1 MNVQL
6 CRILLTSS
14 HGVNSGFLFQGDFPP
29 ANLRTC
35 ELLLSV
41 AILVTGTFHKTTI
54 PHSLRTFN
62 NHTPDFCMLLI
73 ILILTLISVSCCS
86 PHACT
91 MLALCFPFAR
101 SLGFPQGKT
110 ERVRVIMA
118 PRKKYIV
125 IQPSRINK
133 GKALL
138 TIMHDLFPS
147 FVYDLILVVG
157 DERTDEAM

>member
-1 MNVQL
+1 MVM
-6 CRILLTSS
+6 I
-14 HGVNSGFLFQGDFPP
+14 
-29 ANLRTC
+29 
-35 ELLLSV
+35 
-41 AILVTGTFHKTTI
+41 
-54 PHSLRTFN
+54 
-62 NHTPDFCMLLI
+62 
-73 ILILTLISVSCCS
+73 ILTLMLISDSSCL
-86 PHACT
+86 PHSCI
-91 MLALCFPFAR
+91 LAPCLPYAW
-101 SLGFPQGKT
+101 SVGFPQTKT